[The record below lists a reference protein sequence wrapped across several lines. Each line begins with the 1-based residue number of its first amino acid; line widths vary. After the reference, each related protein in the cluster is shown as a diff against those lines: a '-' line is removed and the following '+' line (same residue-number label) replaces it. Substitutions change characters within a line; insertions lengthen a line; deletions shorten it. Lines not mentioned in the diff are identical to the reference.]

1 MNEDVKKRVAEL
13 RQALHRHNH
22 LYYVLDEPEISDAE
36 YDRLMQELTSLEMAY
51 PEIVEPDSPT
61 QRVGA
66 PPLASFESVAH
77 TIPMLSLENA
87 FDEEEK
93 RVRRYLKTDS
103 PLLYTAEP
111 KLDGVA
117 VEMVYEKGR
126 LVEASTRGDGY
137 IGELI
142 TLNIR
147 TIKTVPLVIL
157 NTIAVAV
164 PSRLEVRGEVFIP
177 VEAFRQLNEERLD
190 KGEPL
195 FANPRNAAAGSLRQL
210 DSRVTARRPLEIF
223 CYGVGVVTDIEF
235 TSHWEILQALKT
247 LGCRVNPD
255 TKPQATLEEIIAY
268 YRDLLDR
275 RHEFPYEMDGMVVKV
290 DDLTL
295 QKRLGEK
302 SRSPRWAVAHKFP
315 ATQETTRL
323 LKIDV
328 QVGRT
333 GALTPVAHLKPVSVG
348 GATVSRATL
357 HNEDEINKKDVRIG
371 DTVLI
376 QRAGDV
382 IPEVVKV
389 ITTKRTGV
397 EEPFQMPA
405 LCPVCS
411 SHVLRLEDEAAWR
424 CVNANCP
431 AQVKERIKHF
441 ASKRAFDMDGL
452 GDKLVGQLVDKGLLT
467 SYSDL
472 FFLDKATL
480 AGLERMAQ
488 KSAQNLMDAID
499 GSKEISFGRFIYA
512 LGIRH
517 VGEHIA
523 HVLARRFKSLGAL
536 MSASDEDLIAIDEI
550 GPQVSHSVRAF
561 FDNPENQRNI
571 ERMIEEAGVTF
582 ATEKA
587 MAEEPLA
594 GKTIV
599 LTGALE
605 SMTRAEVK
613 ARIEAMGGNVSSSVS
628 RKTTYVVAGK
638 DPGSKLDKAKELGI
652 TVLDEEEFAEL
663 LSQG

>member
-1 MNEDVKKRVAEL
+1 MNEDVKKRAAEL

-87 FDEEEK
+87 FDEEEVLSFDK

-177 VEAFRQLNEERLD
+177 VDAFRQLNEERLD

-268 YRDLLDR
+268 YRDLLGGR
-275 RHEFPYEMDGMVVKV
+275 F
-290 DDLTL
+290 DLA
-295 QKRLGEK
+295 EK
-302 SRSPRWAVAHKFP
+302 AGS
-315 ATQETTRL
+315 
-323 LKIDV
+323 KIP
-328 QVGRT
+328 Q
-333 GALTPVAHLKPVSVG
+333 P
-348 GATVSRATL
+348 
-357 HNEDEINKKDVRIG
+357 
-371 DTVLI
+371 
-376 QRAGDV
+376 
-382 IPEVVKV
+382 
-389 ITTKRTGV
+389 
-397 EEPFQMPA
+397 QMG
-405 LCPVCS
+405 CS
-411 SHVLRLEDEAAWR
+411 SQVSSYPGDNPSAQDR
-424 CVNANCP
+424 CSGGPDRGVNAGSPPGACCCWGSDCKPCHP
-431 AQVKERIKHF
+431 A
-441 ASKRAFDMDGL
+441 
-452 GDKLVGQLVDKGLLT
+452 
-467 SYSDL
+467 
-472 FFLDKATL
+472 
-480 AGLERMAQ
+480 
-488 KSAQNLMDAID
+488 
-499 GSKEISFGRFIYA
+499 
-512 LGIRH
+512 
-517 VGEHIA
+517 
-523 HVLARRFKSLGAL
+523 
-536 MSASDEDLIAIDEI
+536 
-550 GPQVSHSVRAF
+550 
-561 FDNPENQRNI
+561 
-571 ERMIEEAGVTF
+571 
-582 ATEKA
+582 
-587 MAEEPLA
+587 
-594 GKTIV
+594 
-599 LTGALE
+599 
-605 SMTRAEVK
+605 
-613 ARIEAMGGNVSSSVS
+613 
-628 RKTTYVVAGK
+628 
-638 DPGSKLDKAKELGI
+638 
-652 TVLDEEEFAEL
+652 
-663 LSQG
+663 